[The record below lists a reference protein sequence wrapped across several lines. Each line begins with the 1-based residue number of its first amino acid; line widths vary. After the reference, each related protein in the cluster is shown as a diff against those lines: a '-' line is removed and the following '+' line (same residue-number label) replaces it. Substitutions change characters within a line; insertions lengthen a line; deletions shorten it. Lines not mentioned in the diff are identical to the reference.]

1 MRFPSVAKSQ
11 GGAEHPA
18 ALTPWALPPKERS
31 PCGHLET
38 GTCGQIQGVK
48 LLMQGG
54 AVKTADK
61 RPWETHPSHLRSL
74 Y

>member
-11 GGAEHPA
+11 GGAERPA

-31 PCGHLET
+31 PCGHLDT

-48 LLMQGG
+48 PLMQGG
-54 AVKTADK
+54 AVKTQLTSGPG
-61 RPWETHPSHLRSL
+61 RLTPPT
-74 Y
+74 